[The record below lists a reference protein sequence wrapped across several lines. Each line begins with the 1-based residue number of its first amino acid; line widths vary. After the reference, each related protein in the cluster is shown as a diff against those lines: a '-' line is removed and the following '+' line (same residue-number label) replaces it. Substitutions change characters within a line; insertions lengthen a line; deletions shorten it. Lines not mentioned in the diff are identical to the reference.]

1 MLIRQKVL
9 LNCITIASPYVT
21 TNRDSVNVTF
31 FYFYMYMKVSWHQYI
46 PIYSLSW
53 NLFASQVKDV
63 LQRVAIWAIFKPIY
77 KFISVDTV
85 WIRHCTSVDILE
97 YLHNLSTPLKQGLI
111 IDISEGWKEWSLVG
125 REVTAITQTGWFKMP
140 LCVFDNSSE
149 CVGQDPVDCTG
160 N

>member
-1 MLIRQKVL
+1 MWLFL
-9 LNCITIASPYVT
+9 LLHVHE
-21 TNRDSVNVTF
+21 SVMT
-31 FYFYMYMKVSWHQYI
+31 
-46 PIYSLSW
+46 PIYPHLHSLSW

-63 LQRVAIWAIFKPIY
+63 LQRVAIWAIFMPMHKL
-77 KFISVDTV
+77 ISVNTV

-97 YLHNLSTPLKQGLI
+97 YLHNLGTPLKQGLI

>member
-1 MLIRQKVL
+1 M
-9 LNCITIASPYVT
+9 S
-21 TNRDSVNVTF
+21 NRDSVNVTF
-31 FYFYMYMKVSWHQYI
+31 VTFTCTWKCHDTNISSFT
-46 PIYSLSW
+46 LS
-53 NLFASQVKDV
+53 SQDKTSQDFFTGQIKDV
-63 LQRVAIWAIFKPIY
+63 PQRVAIWPIFMPIY
-77 KFISVDTV
+77 KLISVDTV

-97 YLHNLSTPLKQGLI
+97 YLHNLSTPLKQGWI

-125 REVTAITQTGWFKMP
+125 RAVTAITQTAWFKMP